1 MNQGESF
8 GFLSHVD
15 TSGGHRGEEE
25 HPLSHVS
32 RQSLWLLRGDHRDA
46 MRAGTPERSVLQW
59 SRQELMEARN
69 KVGKRVRCHTFVEDG
84 ADKMRRWIR
93 CGVGGTS
100 RSCPR
105 FWPNQLQGGL
115 FCLRRWGMLGRG
127 AQFWTPTWHMPA
139 DHQEELVQGS
149 QPAESEVQGRG
160 PGLGG
165 ARVGE
170 GRNYMRIVCL
180 FVL

>member
-1 MNQGESF
+1 
-8 GFLSHVD
+8 
-15 TSGGHRGEEE
+15 
-25 HPLSHVS
+25 
-32 RQSLWLLRGDHRDA
+32 
-46 MRAGTPERSVLQW
+46 
-59 SRQELMEARN
+59 
-69 KVGKRVRCHTFVEDG
+69 
-84 ADKMRRWIR
+84 
-93 CGVGGTS
+93 
-100 RSCPR
+100 
-105 FWPNQLQGGL
+105 
-115 FCLRRWGMLGRG
+115 MLGRG

-170 GRNYMRIVCL
+170 GRNCMRIVCL